1 MKVKLISAKFGW
13 QRLSQDYSFN
23 YVLTVET
30 RFLKRRF
37 DVEREIGIGVNLK
50 EQIGKIIII

>member
-1 MKVKLISAKFGW
+1 MKVKLLSAKLGW
-13 QRLSQDYSFN
+13 QRLKDDYSFN

-37 DVEREIGIGVNLK
+37 NVEREIGIGVNLK